1 MTRAYREMGAVGN
14 RAYRE
19 MGVVAN
25 RAYRESIL
33 QSCRM
38 DFARTA
44 RTQPKGEK
52 AELNRELGVYL
63 FRPQRTLRARFPF

>member
-25 RAYRESIL
+25 RAYRESIP
-33 QSCRM
+33 QFCRLLL
-38 DFARTA
+38 ASRTRA
-44 RTQPKGEK
+44 KPKTEK
-52 AELNRELGVYL
+52 AERFRELGVYV
-63 FRPQRTLRARFPF
+63 FVE